1 MNEQSTAGPLP
12 VIIGQTLTSE
22 LQPTRITRI
31 QIQRLHNLGNYESV
45 RYEVAVDV
53 SPNDDASKVLRT
65 LEKALE
71 DIRAKSGVDSF
82 YLKRA
87 KEKLEKP
94 NDFETWEI
102 ENAKEQIAKHEAA
115 KAKRKSAHELL
126 ASLHCTSEKR
136 DAKDNWEDEE
146 DYQ

>member
-1 MNEQSTAGPLP
+1 MTEQITAG
-12 VIIGQTLTSE
+12 ILTSE
-22 LQPTRITRI
+22 PQPTRITRI

-45 RYEVAVDV
+45 RYEVALDV
-53 SPNDDASKVLRT
+53 GETDDALTVLRK

-82 YLKRA
+82 SLKRA
-87 KEKLEKP
+87 KEKLEAT
-94 NDFETWEI
+94 DGLEAWEI
-102 ENAKEQIAKHEAA
+102 ENAKEIIAKHEAA
-115 KAKRKSAHELL
+115 KAKRKAAHELL

-136 DAKDNWEDEE
+136 DAKDNWDDTDSE

>member
-1 MNEQSTAGPLP
+1 MTEQITAG
-12 VIIGQTLTSE
+12 ILTSE
-22 LQPTRITRI
+22 PQPTRITRI

-53 SPNDDASKVLRT
+53 SPNDDAGKVLRT

-71 DIRAKSGVDSF
+71 DIRAKSGVDNS

-87 KEKLEKP
+87 KEKLETP
-94 NDFETWEI
+94 DGVEAWEI
-102 ENAKEQIAKHEAA
+102 ENAKEIIAKHEAA
-115 KAKRKSAHELL
+115 KAKRKAAHELL

-136 DAKDNWEDEE
+136 DAKENWDDEE
-146 DYQ
+146 DYR